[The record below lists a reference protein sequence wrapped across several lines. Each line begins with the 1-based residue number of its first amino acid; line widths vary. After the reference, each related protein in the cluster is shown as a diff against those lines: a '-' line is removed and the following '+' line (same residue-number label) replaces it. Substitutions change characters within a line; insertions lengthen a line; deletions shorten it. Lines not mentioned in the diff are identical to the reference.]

1 MQASSSNNNKEGGGT
16 VIVSTC
22 SESSVEVMNAS
33 IVDTSSATPSSTE
46 TTSPSADEV
55 AAEEEH
61 DDTSTS
67 SNIMERSG
75 ETRNNN
81 NQEEEQEHDNRQ
93 QHQHQHQH
101 HQQQQQQQQQ
111 QQHSE
116 YELKRLRNI
125 ERNNRRLIKLGLGD
139 GVSGTGNK
147 SGSIG
152 NNKSAT
158 SSSHSLASPEMKRPP
173 VNTITPQKE
182 SKQQRRISTRIQKVK
197 KQQQQQQQQHEDNDD
212 DDDVPE
218 YDGDET
224 AAATNQQNEAQSHE
238 EQPKHINGYYE
249 VEEILDRRIRK
260 IKNDPGRKVVEY
272 KVRWKCTSL
281 TADEEPTC
289 WLIAENL
296 DQNSLASAFRQ
307 FPVDLD
313 PDDRRRSNVVAATT
327 TTPAINGKIQQ
338 QRRQKEISETPDD
351 LFHRMATEEEQDI
364 DAGGFSSDS
373 EDDASLC
380 AENDDVDDDD
390 DNDAELQFGGDEDDY
405 DIDQDD
411 DYYLKDPSMK
421 KEISHLGESEYDQPG
436 TVELMINRRV
446 YRVGQ
451 SFVSSENNKGRVIYT
466 IATLI
471 PRPRKA
477 VCQRFVLFDDTFV
490 CPKGFEG
497 TYVQLAEDVTVDLTS
512 LKLPYKRSILK
523 LPLRYEQDNDQQR
536 SFCYYN
542 EEGKI
547 QNHFPQ
553 CKPAALDLFAGV
565 GGMSMGLKNAGF
577 DVKFAVENNH
587 LTAATLQANNYSSS
601 SSSSNVGH
609 VFVEDVK
616 VFLKRCQQG
625 HPCYPS
631 VGDVDHIHASTPCK
645 GFSRANRNGGK
656 DDFRNN
662 QVRYVFFFL
671 CVRLRQ

>member
-1 MQASSSNNNKEGGGT
+1 
-16 VIVSTC
+16 
-22 SESSVEVMNAS
+22 
-33 IVDTSSATPSSTE
+33 
-46 TTSPSADEV
+46 
-55 AAEEEH
+55 
-61 DDTSTS
+61 
-67 SNIMERSG
+67 
-75 ETRNNN
+75 
-81 NQEEEQEHDNRQ
+81 
-93 QHQHQHQH
+93 
-101 HQQQQQQQQQ
+101 
-111 QQHSE
+111 
-116 YELKRLRNI
+116 
-125 ERNNRRLIKLGLGD
+125 
-139 GVSGTGNK
+139 
-147 SGSIG
+147 
-152 NNKSAT
+152 
-158 SSSHSLASPEMKRPP
+158 

-601 SSSSNVGH
+601 SSSSSNVGH

>member
-1 MQASSSNNNKEGGGT
+1 
-16 VIVSTC
+16 
-22 SESSVEVMNAS
+22 
-33 IVDTSSATPSSTE
+33 
-46 TTSPSADEV
+46 
-55 AAEEEH
+55 
-61 DDTSTS
+61 
-67 SNIMERSG
+67 
-75 ETRNNN
+75 
-81 NQEEEQEHDNRQ
+81 
-93 QHQHQHQH
+93 
-101 HQQQQQQQQQ
+101 
-111 QQHSE
+111 
-116 YELKRLRNI
+116 
-125 ERNNRRLIKLGLGD
+125 
-139 GVSGTGNK
+139 
-147 SGSIG
+147 
-152 NNKSAT
+152 
-158 SSSHSLASPEMKRPP
+158 LASPEMKRPP

-197 KQQQQQQQQHEDNDD
+197 KQQQQQQHEDNDDD

-553 CKPAALDLFAGV
+553 CKPTALDLFAGV

-587 LTAATLQANNYSSS
+587 LTAATLQANNCSSSS

>member
-1 MQASSSNNNKEGGGT
+1 MDTVVQASSSNNNNNSNNKGGGM

-22 SESSVEVMNAS
+22 SESSVEVMSTS
-33 IVDTSSATPSSTE
+33 IVDTSSTTPSSTD
-46 TTSPSADEV
+46 TSSPSTDKAV
-55 AAEEEH
+55 TNKEH
-61 DDTSTS
+61 DDTSISTT
-67 SNIMERSG
+67 IER
-75 ETRNNN
+75 EDEARNNN
-81 NQEEEQEHDNRQ
+81 NNNNHNKNQEGEQETDN
-93 QHQHQHQH
+93 
-101 HQQQQQQQQQ
+101 QQQNQQ

-125 ERNNRRLIKLGLGD
+125 ERNNRRLDKLGLGGRKND
-139 GVSGTGNK
+139 GVS
-147 SGSIG
+147 
-152 NNKSAT
+152 
-158 SSSHSLASPEMKRPP
+158 LESPEMKRSP

-182 SKQQRRISTRIQKVK
+182 SKQQRRISSRIQKVK
-197 KQQQQQQQQHEDNDD
+197 KQQQQQQHEDDDD

-218 YDGDET
+218 YDGDEM
-224 AAATNQQNEAQSHE
+224 AAAANQQNEAQLQDE
-238 EQPKHINGYYE
+238 EPKHINGYYE

-260 IKNDPGRKVVEY
+260 LRNDPGRKVVEY
-272 KVRWKCTSL
+272 KVRWKSTSL
-281 TADEEPTC
+281 SANEESTC

-296 DQNSLASAFRQ
+296 DQNSLASAFRL

-313 PDDRRRSNVVAATT
+313 PDDRRNSAIVTT
-327 TTPAINGKIQQ
+327 TATAINGKIQQ
-338 QRRQKEISETPDD
+338 QQQQQHGKYETSDN

-364 DAGGFSSDS
+364 NASGFSSDS
-373 EDDASLC
+373 EDDASSF
-380 AENDDVDDDD
+380 ADNDGVDDDD
-390 DNDAELQFGGDEDDY
+390 DDAALQFGGDEDDY

-411 DYYLKDPSMK
+411 DDYLKDPSMK

-436 TVELMINRRV
+436 TVELMIGRRV

-466 IATLI
+466 ITTLI

-477 VCQRFVLFDDTFV
+477 VCQRLVLFDDTFV
-490 CPKGFEG
+490 CPKEFEG
-497 TYVQLAEDVTVDLTS
+497 TYVKLTEDVTVDLTS
-512 LKLPYKRSILK
+512 LKLPYKRSIRK
-523 LPLRYEQDNDQQR
+523 LPLMYEQDNDQQR

-553 CKPAALDLFAGV
+553 CKPTALDLFAGV

-587 LTAATLQANNYSSS
+587 LTAATLQANNCSSK
-601 SSSSNVGH
+601 NVGQ

-616 VFLKRCQQG
+616 VFLKRCHQG

-662 QVRYVFFFL
+662 QVRYVFFL
-671 CVRLRQ
+671 CVCSTRTMKGIKIKFLRTT

>member
-111 QQHSE
+111 HSE

-197 KQQQQQQQQHEDNDD
+197 KQQQQQQHEDNDDD

-601 SSSSNVGH
+601 SSSSSSNVGH